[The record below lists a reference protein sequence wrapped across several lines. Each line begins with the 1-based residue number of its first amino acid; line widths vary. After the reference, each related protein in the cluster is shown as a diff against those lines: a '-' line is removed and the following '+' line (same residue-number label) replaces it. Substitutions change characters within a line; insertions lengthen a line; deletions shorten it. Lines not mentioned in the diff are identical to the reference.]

1 MSVLFVG
8 SEVTLIDFH
17 FMRCSGA
24 EYAGAFEAVSS
35 ARATMI
41 RGSVTVSPRYHLH
54 LFSAPNIATTDR
66 CSFHLHSTSYVSL
79 PRCRDAMR

>member
-1 MSVLFVG
+1 MEDCTAAKAAGGLSVLYVG

-24 EYAGAFEAVSS
+24 ENVGAFEAFSS

-41 RGSVTVSPRYHLH
+41 RGSVTVSPRYHLR
-54 LFSAPNIATTDR
+54 AT
-66 CSFHLHSTSYVSL
+66 SFQLQI
-79 PRCRDAMR
+79 